1 MIIKTMDGNEACAR
15 SAYMFSDIAGIY
27 PITPSSTMAEYID
40 EWSGKGVT
48 NIFDMPV
55 KVVEMQSEAGAAG
68 FVHGALT
75 NGSIATTFTASQGL
89 LLMIPNMYKIAGEML
104 PCVINVAA
112 RSIATHAL
120 SILGDH
126 QDIYAVRPT
135 GFAILAS
142 SSPKCVSDLTIVSY
156 LSSIKSSLPF
166 VNFFDGFR
174 TSHELSKI
182 SILEKED
189 IKDLI
194 DYKKIDEF
202 RNRALSI
209 NKKVKGTAMMEDV
222 YFQMA
227 EVRNKDYNKLPDIVN
242 DYMKKINK
250 KTGKNYAP
258 FEYYGSKKAKRV
270 IVAMGSVCET
280 IREVI
285 DDLNEDIGLIEVHL
299 YRPFSSKYF
308 FDVLPD
314 TVTDIA
320 VLDRTKEPGSI
331 GEPLYLDVVS
341 LFNNKDVKPRIIG
354 GRYGLSSKDTNPSHI
369 KAVYDFML
377 KEDAFNGFT
386 VGIEDDVTNLSI
398 PVTDYHVKSDAKEF
412 LVYGY
417 GSDGMVGCSKD
428 ILKIIGDNTLEY
440 VQGYF
445 QYDSK
450 KSGGITRSH
459 IRISDKPIR
468 SAYYIDYPSL
478 VVCSKESYLGKYD
491 MLSNIKENGTFIFVS
506 SLSPSEVEDMLS
518 GDIKKIIIERN
529 IKFYVIDAYSIAN
542 KHGLKNK
549 ISTILESCILDVI
562 GYSKYIDNIKES
574 IKKRFSKKGASVV
587 DANIKAVEDSLHYLK
602 EVEVK
607 FNDIEF
613 LDNKQKKY
621 NKIFDMIN
629 SLDGNKLKVSDFL
642 PYKDGSYIIGTTEH
656 EKRGIAENV
665 PVWNKDKCI
674 QCNQCSFVCPHAV
687 IRPYLLN
694 EEEVS
699 KAPKSLK
706 ENLRN
711 AIGSKYQYTMGI
723 SKLDCTGCSLCA
735 SVCPSHAIT
744 MEPFEKVKD
753 NNNFEYLQKLS
764 EKKEQINNTVKG
776 TQFKKP
782 LFEFSG
788 ACAGCGETP
797 YIKLL
802 TQLFGD
808 KIAIANAT
816 GCSSIYGASF
826 PSIPYK
832 IPWANSL
839 FEDNA
844 EFGYG
849 MILSYNANR
858 AKVKKIMES
867 ELDTKNKEL
876 FKKWLDN
883 YDDYNITKE
892 VYDNIDYEVTELS
905 NLKEYIIARNIWIV
919 GGDGWAYDIG
929 FGGIDHILSTNDNAK
944 ILVLDT
950 EVYSNTGGQSS
961 KSSNRGSIAKF
972 TSNGKEN
979 AKKDLARIAMCYKN
993 AYVAQVSLANMNA
1006 VIKAFVEADKHDG
1019 PAIIIAYS
1027 HCINH
1032 GIKAGMETAIEQQKL
1047 AVQSGYYPIFRYNGK
1062 TNEFNIDSKEPNFD
1076 LLDKFIENETRFQ
1089 ALKIVNEEKAE
1100 ELFSKLKIDAKERY
1114 EYYKGL
1120 SNKND

>member
-1 MIIKTMDGNEACAR
+1 
-15 SAYMFSDIAGIY
+15 
-27 PITPSSTMAEYID
+27 
-40 EWSGKGVT
+40 
-48 NIFDMPV
+48 
-55 KVVEMQSEAGAAG
+55 
-68 FVHGALT
+68 
-75 NGSIATTFTASQGL
+75 
-89 LLMIPNMYKIAGEML
+89 
-104 PCVINVAA
+104 
-112 RSIATHAL
+112 
-120 SILGDH
+120 
-126 QDIYAVRPT
+126 
-135 GFAILAS
+135 
-142 SSPKCVSDLTIVSY
+142 
-156 LSSIKSSLPF
+156 
-166 VNFFDGFR
+166 
-174 TSHELSKI
+174 
-182 SILEKED
+182 
-189 IKDLI
+189 
-194 DYKKIDEF
+194 
-202 RNRALSI
+202 
-209 NKKVKGTAMMEDV
+209 MMEDV

-258 FEYYGSKKAKRV
+258 FEYYGNKNAKRV

-308 FDVLPD
+308 FDVLPSS
-314 TVTDIA
+314 VTDLV
-320 VLDRTKEPGSI
+320 VLDRTKEPGAS

-341 LFNNKDVKPRIIG
+341 LFVDKKDKPRILG

-398 PVTDYHVKSDAKEF
+398 PVSKYHVKNNSKEF

-417 GSDGMVGCSKD
+417 GSDGMVSCSKD
-428 ILKIIGDNTLEY
+428 ILKIIGDNTDSY

-459 IRISDKPIR
+459 IRISDSPIR
-468 SAYYIDYPSL
+468 SAYYIDNPSL
-478 VVCSKESYLGKYD
+478 VVCSKESYLSKYD
-491 MLSNIKENGTFIFVS
+491 MLSNIRENGTFIFVS
-506 SLSPSEVEDMLS
+506 SLSSSEIEDMLS
-518 GDIKKIIIERN
+518 GDIKKILIERK
-529 IKFYVIDAYSIAN
+529 IKFYVIDAYKLAN
-542 KHGLKNK
+542 KYGLKNK
-549 ISTILESCILDVI
+549 ISTILETCILDVI
-562 GYSKYIDNIKES
+562 GYSKYIDNVRES
-574 IKKRFSKKGASVV
+574 IKKRFMKKGESVV
-587 DANIKAVEDSLHYLK
+587 NSNIKVTEEALDYLK
-602 EVEVK
+602 EIKVK

-613 LDNKQKKY
+613 LDSKAKKNNKV
-621 NKIFDMIN
+621 FDMIS
-629 SLDGNKLKVSDFL
+629 SLEGNKLKVSDFL
-642 PYKDGSYIIGTTEH
+642 PYKDGTYICGTTEY

-687 IRPYLLN
+687 IRPYLLD

-706 ENLRN
+706 GNLRN
-711 AIGSKYQYTMGI
+711 AIGSKYQYTMGV

-735 SVCPSHAIT
+735 NICPAHAIT
-744 MEPFEKVKD
+744 MEPFDKVPD
-753 NNNFEYLQKLS
+753 NKNFEYLQKVS

-776 TQFKKP
+776 TQFKTP

-802 TQLFGD
+802 TQLFGSR
-808 KIAIANAT
+808 IAIANAT

-849 MILSYNANR
+849 MLLSYNANR

-867 ELDTKNKEL
+867 ELDTKNGKL

-883 YDDYNITKE
+883 YDDYDITKE
-892 VYDNIDYEVTELS
+892 VYDNIDYSETKLS
-905 NLKEYIIARNIWIV
+905 DLKEYIIYRNIWIL

-972 TSNGKEN
+972 TSSGKEN
-979 AKKDLARIAMCYKN
+979 CKKDLARIAMCYKN
-993 AYVAQVSLANMNA
+993 AYVAQVSLSNMNA
-1006 VIKAFVEADKHDG
+1006 TIKAFIEADKHDG

-1032 GIKAGMETAIEQQKL
+1032 GIKSGMENAIEQQKL
-1047 AVQSGYYPIFRYNGK
+1047 AVASGYYPIFRYNGK
-1062 TNEFNIDSKEPNFD
+1062 TKEFHLDSKEPDFS
-1076 LLDKFIENETRFQ
+1076 LIDKFIENENRFQ
-1089 ALKIVNEEKAE
+1089 ALKIVNEEKSK
-1100 ELFSKLKIDAKERY
+1100 ELFEKLKEDVKERY
-1114 EYYKGL
+1114 EYYRSLK
-1120 SNKND
+1120 KD